1 MDKFWCNSLDI
12 RNGMYLDANGG
23 IEDMAQG
30 KKFNDDIKE
39 RAIALLACNKYVQ
52 YVAGELSLKLF
63 L

>member
-1 MDKFWCNSLDI
+1 
-12 RNGMYLDANGG
+12 MYLDEHGG

-52 YVAGELSLKLF
+52 YVAGERSLKLF

>member
-1 MDKFWCNSLDI
+1 MYKFQRNSRDI
-12 RNGMYLDANGG
+12 RIGMPLDAYGG
-23 IEDMAQG
+23 IENMAQG
-30 KKFNDDIKE
+30 KKFNEDIKE